1 MINNKLKSP
10 NRSIRLLWGFASR
23 SHWHSGFFFGLF
35 SLHYRPSWS
44 MNQFQSSNW
53 VSKSESFIR
62 CVDAGSRCVDA
73 PFEATERLQT
83 AAKWAVAIQRWKK
96 NNNKMS
102 PFLDCDWAAVDN
114 WPSMR
119 IARTADVTGD
129 VTDAPSAP
137 PRRAFLLFWRSRPL
151 RRDFSPLNGHH
162 FHFASQPDTITIF

>member
-1 MINNKLKSP
+1 MNQPEFVTIQSTTAMPLSLSSISTFPIFPSKSVHSKFPMLKEIIIMINNKLKSP

-102 PFLDCDWAAVDN
+102 PFLDCD
-114 WPSMR
+114 
-119 IARTADVTGD
+119 
-129 VTDAPSAP
+129 
-137 PRRAFLLFWRSRPL
+137 
-151 RRDFSPLNGHH
+151 
-162 FHFASQPDTITIF
+162 